1 MLNDL
6 NEIKAQ
12 IIDFLD
18 NSNSLIILGIGND
31 IRGDDGL
38 GPYIINQLTELNE
51 NSLENKEIRKRGG
64 RILLFF
70 VFTGYI

>member
-31 IRGDDGL
+31 IRGDVGL
-38 GPYIINQLTELNE
+38 GPYL
-51 NSLENKEIRKRGG
+51 
-64 RILLFF
+64 
-70 VFTGYI
+70 